1 MAMTLAEMKI
11 GMADKVSQQIVDI
24 FLRQSEILQLLPF
37 DNCVSPSAG
46 GGSTLTYSYVQKKL
60 PAVAAFRALNADYT
74 ASQATVEA
82 KTATLKIF
90 GGSFEMDRVLKQA
103 EGKFNNMAYQFEE
116 KIAAAVSLFHHTMIN
131 GNSSTNVNEFDGLD
145 KMLAGTSS
153 EFNTGAAIDL
163 STMANVK
170 TNMDQFY
177 EALQNLIKKTNAD
190 ALLMNTDMISKV
202 QTIARLLGYKTE
214 TEEAFGKKVV
224 SMDGVRFMDL
234 GNHYTISGSNA
245 VANACVKAG
254 SAVANSCVP
263 AGITRTISTSS
274 VTGLTDIYAVKFD
287 VNNGFHAASLT
298 GTNAISSYVPD
309 FSQPG
314 AVKKGEVEMV
324 AATVLKN
331 TANAGVLR
339 NIKIA

>member
-1 MAMTLAEMKI
+1 MAMTLAEMKV

-24 FLRQSEILQLLPF
+24 FLRKSEILQVLPF

-60 PAVAAFRALNADYT
+60 PATASFRSLNNDYT
-74 ASQATVEA
+74 ASQATVEN
-82 KTATLKIF
+82 KTAALKIF

-116 KIAAAVSLFHHTMIN
+116 KIAAAISLFHYTLIN
-131 GNSSTNVNEFDGLD
+131 GNATTDVKEFDGLD
-145 KMLAGTSS
+145 KMLAGTTS
-153 EFNTGAAIDL
+153 EFNTGVGSAIDL

-177 EALQNLIKKTNAD
+177 EMLQNLIKKTNAD

-214 TEEAFGKKVV
+214 TEEAFGKKVTV
-224 SMDGVRFMDL
+224 MDGVRFMDL
-234 GNHYTISGSNA
+234 GNHYTVSEGA
-245 VANACVKAG
+245 
-254 SAVANSCVP
+254 AVANSCVK
-263 AGITRTISTSS
+263 AGISRNIGTESAA

-287 VNNGFHAASLT
+287 VNSGFHAASLT
-298 GTNAISSYVPD
+298 GTNAITSYVPN
-309 FSQPG
+309 FNEPG